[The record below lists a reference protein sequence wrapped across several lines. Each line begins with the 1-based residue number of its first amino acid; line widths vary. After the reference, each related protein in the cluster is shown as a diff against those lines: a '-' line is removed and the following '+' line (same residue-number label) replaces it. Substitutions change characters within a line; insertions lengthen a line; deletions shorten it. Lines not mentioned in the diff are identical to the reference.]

1 MNTLT
6 LEKHCWAEIDLTALR
21 ENYEYIRRTVGGP
34 VCAVVKADAYG
45 HGAVP
50 VARLLEKRCA
60 FFGVSSMSEA
70 LELRDAGI
78 TRPILILGY
87 TPPEAFPDAVHL
99 GIRPAIFRRE
109 DGEALSRA
117 AVEAGVSAAFHFA
130 VDTGMSRIGF
140 QVTEADADI
149 CAEIA
154 ALPGLTPEG
163 LFSHFATADCWNLSR
178 ARAQAERFD
187 AFDAMLKR
195 RGVRIPIRHLNNSAG
210 LMNFDRHYE
219 MVRSGIVTYGLYPSD
234 EVDAGLLPLTPAM
247 RLLSRVSYV
256 KPLPPGREIS
266 YGGTFVTSRPTV
278 VATVPVGYADGY
290 RRSLS
295 GRFYVLIHGKRAPI
309 LGRVCMDQMMVDV
322 TDIPGV
328 QAGDT
333 VTLVGTD
340 GDETISMEDIAAAA
354 GSFNYEFACGIS
366 RRVPR
371 VYLRGGKAV
380 HTVHHLTDI
389 FQEEPHG
396 T

>member
-1 MNTLT
+1 MKCTILHDLPGRLRVHLCCGRMTLSQADV
-6 LEKHCWAEIDLTALR
+6 LEYYLR
-21 ENYEYIRRTVGGP
+21 AQDGVQEVRVYDRTQD
-34 VCAVVKADAYG
+34 AVVLY
-45 HGAVP
+45 
-50 VARLLEKRCA
+50 E
-60 FFGVSSMSEA
+60 
-70 LELRDAGI
+70 
-78 TRPILILGY
+78 
-87 TPPEAFPDAVHL
+87 
-99 GIRPAIFRRE
+99 
-109 DGEALSRA
+109 
-117 AVEAGVSAAFHFA
+117 
-130 VDTGMSRIGF
+130 
-140 QVTEADADI
+140 
-149 CAEIA
+149 
-154 ALPGLTPEG
+154 
-163 LFSHFATADCWNLSR
+163 
-178 ARAQAERFD
+178 AERFD

-256 KPLPPGREIS
+256 KPLSPGREIS

-295 GRFYVLIHGKRAPI
+295 GRFYVLVRGQRAPI

-333 VTLVGTD
+333 VTLIGTD

-380 HTVHHLTDI
+380 HTVHYLTDI

>member
-1 MNTLT
+1 MSHDCTR
-6 LEKHCWAEIDLTALR
+6 AIIDLDAVFSNFDAVCR
-21 ENYEYIRRTVGGP
+21 KAGVP
-34 VCAVVKADAYG
+34 VMAVIKADAYG

-50 VARLLEKRCA
+50 IARLLEERCA

-70 LELRDAGI
+70 LELRQAGI
-78 TRPILILGY
+78 ARPILILGY
-87 TPPEAFPDAVHL
+87 TPPQAYPDAVRL

-117 AVEAGVSAAFHFA
+117 AQKAGLAAPFHFA
-130 VDTGMSRIGF
+130 LDTGMSRIGF
-140 QVTEADADI
+140 QPTEADADV

-154 ALPGLTPEG
+154 ALPGLRPEG
-163 LFSHFATADCWNLSR
+163 LFSHFATADCADLSR

-187 AFDAMLKR
+187 AFDAMLRR
-195 RGVRIPIRHLNNSAG
+195 RGVEIPIRHLNNSAG
-210 LMNFDRHYE
+210 LMNFDNHYE

-234 EVDAGLLPLTPAM
+234 EVNPGLLPLTPAM
-247 RLLSRVSYV
+247 RLVSRVSYV
-256 KPLPPGREIS
+256 KMLPPGREIS
-266 YGGTFVTSRPTV
+266 YGGAFVTERPTA
-278 VATVPVGYADGY
+278 VATVPAGYADGY

-295 GRFYVLIHGKRAPI
+295 GRFYVLIRGRRAPI
-309 LGRVCMDQMMVDV
+309 LGRICMDQLMVDV

-333 VTLVGTD
+333 VTLIGKD
-340 GDETISMEDIAAAA
+340 GDETISMEQIAAAA

-371 VYLRGGKAV
+371 VYLRGGKTV
-380 HTVHHLTDI
+380 QTVHYLTDVY
-389 FQEEPHG
+389 QEETHG

>member
-1 MNTLT
+1 MSHDCTR
-6 LEKHCWAEIDLTALR
+6 AIIDLDAVSSNFDAVCR
-21 ENYEYIRRTVGGP
+21 KAKVP
-34 VCAVVKADAYG
+34 VMAVIKADAYG

-50 VARLLEKRCA
+50 IARLLENRCA

-87 TPPEAFPDAVHL
+87 TPPQAFPDAVRL
-99 GIRPAIFRRE
+99 GIRPAIFCRE

-140 QVTEADADI
+140 QVTQADADV

-154 ALPGLTPEG
+154 ALPGLTAEG
-163 LFSHFATADCWNLSR
+163 LFSHFATADSYDLSR

-210 LMNFDRHYE
+210 LMNFDHHYE

-234 EVDAGLLPLTPAM
+234 EVDTGLLPLTPAM

-256 KPLPPGREIS
+256 KALPPGREIS

-278 VATVPVGYADGY
+278 VATVPIGYADGY

-295 GRFYVLIHGKRAPI
+295 GRFYVLIHGQRAPI

-333 VTLVGTD
+333 VTLIGTD
-340 GDETISMEDIAAAA
+340 GDETISMEEIAAAA

-380 HTVHHLTDI
+380 HTVHYLTDV